1 MKMKI
6 NKPKNPNYCATVVQ
20 IKRLVELEKC
30 DNLQGAIIMGNQVIV
45 DKSVKEGDVGLYFPL
60 ETQLS
65 EQYLSNNKDIK
76 KKILMLKNK
85 VILMIMV
92 VFVVLN

>member
-65 EQYLSNNKDIK
+65 EQYLSNNNLFRHKE
-76 KKILMLKNK
+76 KNVDVEK
-85 VILMIMV
+85 GGY
-92 VFVVLN
+92 FHAFNFT